1 MAETTYSKGDDL
13 PQVAP
18 RSPEGDNPARP
29 DVAAST
35 STDAKEVDTSFW
47 ERALADAERA
57 EKDWRTRG
65 REIVQ
70 IYRGDIPITRPK
82 VGRNRATGYSGP
94 QNSSTFNILY
104 ANTEVMLP
112 AVYAKPPDPVVR
124 SRFVKKSAVPAPPPP
139 PPIIPGGFGLPPPGA
154 MLPPGAG
161 PGGGPPVPS
170 GPEGPM
176 GPPAGLS
183 AQAPPPGPMPP
194 PPGPPP
200 PPPPPGGN
208 MPPSPPPG
216 AGAPPLPT
224 GGAPTMQLPPGAT
237 PPPPAPPPPGML
249 PGSPTMAPPQQPM
262 GPMTVP
268 QPAPPAP
275 GMPRQQD
282 IDTAAAVMEKALEI
296 VVGDEASHEAVKAAV
311 RDMLLPGR
319 GTCRVRWKPI
329 IKQVPVED
337 PVMGGPLKNPVTGEP
352 ETKDAKI
359 WETVDDEYVFWEDI
373 LIDPVRGHGDVE
385 WIAFRHLFSEKSLTS
400 EFGDSEKL
408 QEYIQAGKVSEL
420 LKWTEESAAKSPVSG
435 GQAPRT
441 AGKLD
446 SVVRKAM
453 VWEVWNRSTREVIW
467 LIREGG
473 GCALRVDPDVLGLQ
487 GFYPIPK
494 PIFAV
499 VTTDTMIPKAFYDLY
514 AHLAADL
521 DDTSRRISDLTAKIK
536 VRGGYNAANK
546 DIANLLTA
554 DDGKLLPVDGVDLM
568 SGGLQNHIWLVPILE
583 WVNALK
589 ELYMSRDQQK
599 NAIYEIIGIA
609 DIIRGATNPYETATA
624 QRMKGTVGSGRM
636 AGVKNSVGN
645 FVRDLM
651 RLKSDIIARNFDAET
666 LTRMTGEEV
675 TPDVMEI
682 LRNDFSR
689 FCSIDIETDSTVDD
703 DEATEKEANAQI
715 MQVIGGVMT
724 SAQGLLVTG
733 ILPPPMIINL
743 SLEMIKMLLHP
754 VRHSRGVIDLI
765 DGYQEMLGAYMQM
778 DPTGALMRPPPP
790 PGPPPG
796 AGPPGP
802 HGPPGA
808 PPGPSRGQN
817 GKGPP
822 KLVPPGGPPP
832 PQGIM

>member
-1 MAETTYSKGDDL
+1 MAETSYTKGEERPPNADI
-13 PQVAP
+13 
-18 RSPEGDNPARP
+18 RSPEGDDPNKP
-29 DVAAST
+29 DISAS
-35 STDAKEVDTSFW
+35 DPKEVDTSFW
-47 ERALADAERA
+47 EKALADAERA
-57 EKDWRTRG
+57 EKDWRGRG

-82 VGRNRATGYSGP
+82 AGRNRATQMSG
-94 QNSSTFNILY
+94 SSTFNILY

-112 AVYAKPPDPVVR
+112 AAYSKPPDPVVR
-124 SRFVKKSAVPAPPPP
+124 SRFVKKSAVPTPPPP
-139 PPIIPGGFGLPPPGA
+139 PPIIPGGFGLPPGA
-154 MLPPGAG
+154 MPPPGAG
-161 PGGGPPVPS
+161 PPGGPEAPLGPGGPPA
-170 GPEGPM
+170 PM
-176 GPPAGLS
+176 ASPG
-183 AQAPPPGPMPP
+183 GPMPP
-194 PPGPPP
+194 PPQLAQQAI
-200 PPPPPGGN
+200 PPGGV
-208 MPPSPPPG
+208 PPAAQPPAPAGLPPG
-216 AGAPPLPT
+216 AGAPPVPMPA
-224 GGAPTMQLPPGAT
+224 GGAP
-237 PPPPAPPPPGML
+237 PPPPPPPPGML
-249 PGSPTMAPPQQPM
+249 PGSPTISPPQQPV
-262 GPMTVP
+262 GPGTIP

-296 VVGDEASHEAVKAAV
+296 VVDDEASHEAVKAAV

-319 GTCRVRWKPI
+319 GICRVRWKPV
-329 IKQVPVED
+329 IKKVPVED
-337 PVMGGPLKNPVTGEP
+337 PVMGGPLQDPMTGEP
-352 ETKDAKI
+352 QMKDAKV

-373 LIDPVRGHGDVE
+373 LIDPVRQHNDVE
-385 WIAFRHLFSEKSLTS
+385 WIAFRHLFAEKALKE
-400 EFGDSEKL
+400 EFGESEKL
-408 QEYIQAGKVSEL
+408 QEYIKANKLSEL
-420 LKWTEESAAKSPVSG
+420 LKWTEETAAKSPVG
-435 GQAPRT
+435 GGSAPKT

-446 SVVRKAM
+446 TVVRKAM
-453 VWEVWNRSTREVIW
+453 VWEIWNRSTREVLWI
-467 LIREGG
+467 IREGG
-473 GCALRVDPDVLGLQ
+473 GCALRVDPDTLGLQ

-494 PIFAV
+494 PICAV

-636 AGVKNSVGN
+636 QGVKAAVAN

-675 TPDVMEI
+675 TPPVMEI

-689 FCSIDIETDSTVDD
+689 FCNIDIETDSTVEA

-715 MQVIGGVMT
+715 MQVVGGVMT
-724 SAQGLLVTG
+724 AGQGLLQSG
-733 ILPPPMIINL
+733 IMPPPMIINL
-743 SLEMIKMLLHP
+743 VLEMTKMLLHP
-754 VRHSRGVIDLI
+754 VRHSRGVIDMI
-765 DGYQEMLGAYMQM
+765 DGYQEMLNAYMQM
-778 DPTGALMRPPPP
+778 DPTGAMMRPPAPPPP
-790 PGPPPG
+790 PG
-796 AGPPGP
+796 GPPGP
-802 HGPPGA
+802 GGP
-808 PPGPSRGQN
+808 PPGPTRGQN

-822 KLVPPGGPPP
+822 TLPTAGGPPP
-832 PQGIM
+832 PPGIM

>member
-1 MAETTYSKGDDL
+1 MAETSYTKGEERPPGADSI
-13 PQVAP
+13 
-18 RSPEGDNPARP
+18 SPEGDSPDRP
-29 DVAAST
+29 EVAAST
-35 STDAKEVDTSFW
+35 TDPMAVDTSFW
-47 ERALADAERA
+47 ERALSDAERA

-65 REIVQ
+65 REIIQ

-82 VGRNRATGYSGP
+82 AAKSGSSVSYSSR
-94 QNSSTFNILY
+94 QANSSTFNILY

-112 AVYAKPPDPVVR
+112 AAYSKPPDPVVR
-124 SRFVKKSAVPAPPPP
+124 SRFVKKSAMPPMPPPP
-139 PPIIPGGFGLPPPGA
+139 MMMPGMSPGAPPPGA
-154 MLPPGAG
+154 GPLPPGAG
-161 PGGGPPVPS
+161 PLGEPALPLGPGGPP
-170 GPEGPM
+170 
-176 GPPAGLS
+176 AD
-183 AQAPPPGPMPP
+183 QAPPQGPMPP
-194 PPGPPP
+194 PSPQPPGGMQPPAPPPGAGPPP
-200 PPPPPGGN
+200 GVMPGGGPPQAGGG
-208 MPPSPPPG
+208 MPPSPPPVS
-216 AGAPPLPT
+216 
-224 GGAPTMQLPPGAT
+224 
-237 PPPPAPPPPGML
+237 PPPPVG
-249 PGSPTMAPPQQPM
+249 PQ
-262 GPMTVP
+262 TIP

-296 VVGDEASHEAVKAAV
+296 VVDDEASHEAVKAAV

-319 GTCRVRWKPI
+319 GICRVRWKPI
-329 IKQVPVED
+329 IKPVPVED
-337 PVMGGPLKNPVTGEP
+337 PVMGGPLVNPQTGAP
-352 ETKDAKI
+352 VQKDAKV

-373 LIDPVRGHGDVE
+373 LIDPVRQHGDVE
-385 WIAFRHLFSEKSLTS
+385 WIAFRHLFTEQALTD
-400 EFGDSEKL
+400 EFGESEKL
-408 QEYIQAGKVSEL
+408 QQYTKAGKISEL
-420 LKWTEESAAKSPVSG
+420 LKWTEETAAKSPVG
-435 GQAPRT
+435 GGAAPQT

-446 SVVRKAM
+446 AVVRKAM
-453 VWEVWNRSTREVIW
+453 VWEIWNRSTREVLWI
-467 LIREGG
+467 IREGG
-473 GCALRVDPDVLGLQ
+473 GCALRVDPDTLGLQ

-494 PIFAV
+494 PIYAV

-609 DIIRGATNPYETATA
+609 DIVRGATNPYETATA
-624 QRMKGTVGSGRM
+624 QRMKGTIGSGRM
-636 AGVKNSVGN
+636 AGVQLAVAN

-651 RLKSDIIARNFDAET
+651 RLKADIIARNFDADT
-666 LTRMTGEEV
+666 LTRMTGENV
-675 TPDVMEI
+675 TPSVMEI

-689 FCSIDIETDSTVDD
+689 FCAIDIETDSTVQA

-724 SAQGLLVTG
+724 SAQGLMMSG
-733 ILPPPMIINL
+733 ILPPPMIVNL

-754 VRHSRGVIDLI
+754 VRHSRGVVDMI
-765 DGYQEMLGAYMQM
+765 DGYQEILQAYMKV
-778 DPTGALMRPPPP
+778 DPTGAMMRPPPP
-790 PGPPPG
+790 PGPPPPG
-796 AGPPGP
+796 AGAGQGHAP
-802 HGPPGA
+802 
-808 PPGPSRGQN
+808 PPGPSRGRN

-822 KLVPPGGPPP
+822 GVPLGAPGPQGPPAGPPGLPGPR
-832 PQGIM
+832 

>member
-1 MAETTYSKGDDL
+1 MPETSYGKSEDL
-13 PQVAP
+13 SRVSP
-18 RSPEGDNPARP
+18 RSPEGDSPDKP
-29 DVAAST
+29 DVAASDP
-35 STDAKEVDTSFW
+35 TDVDISFW
-47 ERALADAERA
+47 EKALADAERA

-82 VGRNRATGYSGP
+82 AGRTGTATRYSGP

-112 AVYAKPPDPVVR
+112 AAYSKPPDPVVR
-124 SRFVKKSAVPAPPPP
+124 SRFVKKSAVPTPPPP
-139 PPIIPGGFGLPPPGA
+139 PPIVPGGFGLPPPP
-154 MLPPGAG
+154 PPGAG
-161 PGGGPPVPS
+161 PPDAQGMPPGPGGPPAS
-170 GPEGPM
+170 
-176 GPPAGLS
+176 
-183 AQAPPPGPMPP
+183 QAPPGGPMPP
-194 PPGPPP
+194 PPPPGPLGGAPAPHPAGPPP
-200 PPPPPGGN
+200 PGVGAPAVLPDGGALPPG
-208 MPPSPPPG
+208 PG
-216 AGAPPLPT
+216 GAPP
-224 GGAPTMQLPPGAT
+224 Q
-237 PPPPAPPPPGML
+237 PPPPGML
-249 PGSPTMAPPQQPM
+249 PGSPTISPPQQPM
-262 GPMTVP
+262 GPGTVP
-268 QPAPPAP
+268 QPAPMPP

-296 VVGDEASHEAVKAAV
+296 VVNDEASHEAVKAAV

-319 GTCRVRWKPI
+319 GICRVRWKPVL
-329 IKQVPVED
+329 KQVPVED
-337 PVMGGPLKNPVTGEP
+337 PVMGGPLTNPATGEP
-352 ETKDAKI
+352 QMRDAKI

-373 LIDPVRGHGDVE
+373 LLDAVRQHGDVE
-385 WIAFRHLFSEKSLTS
+385 WIAFRHLFSEKALLS

-408 QEYIQAGKVSEL
+408 QEYKKAGKLSEL
-420 LKWTEESAAKSPVSG
+420 LKWTEESAAKSPVG
-435 GQAPRT
+435 GGPAPRMS
-441 AGKLD
+441 GKLD
-446 SVVRKAM
+446 AVVRKAM
-453 VWEVWNRSTREVIW
+453 VWEIWNRSTREVLWI
-467 LIREGG
+467 IREGG

-494 PIFAV
+494 PIYAV

-546 DIANLLTA
+546 DIAGLLTA

-568 SGGLQNHIWLVPILE
+568 SGGLANHIWLVPILE

-589 ELYMSRDQQK
+589 ELYQSRDQQK

-636 AGVKNSVGN
+636 QGVQTGVAN

-651 RLKSDIIARNFDAET
+651 RLKSDIIARNFDAQT
-666 LTRMTGEEV
+666 LTMMTGEDV
-675 TPDVMEI
+675 TPEVMEI
-682 LRNDFSR
+682 LRNDFMR
-689 FCSIDIETDSTVDD
+689 FCSIDIETDSTVQA

-724 SAQGLLVTG
+724 AGQGLLAAG
-733 ILPPPMIINL
+733 LLPPPMVINL
-743 SLEMIKMLLHP
+743 VLEMVKMLLHP

-765 DGYQEMLGAYMQM
+765 DGYQEMLQAYMQM

-790 PGPPPG
+790 PPGPGGPPQ
-796 AGPPGP
+796 
-802 HGPPGA
+802 GPPGA

-822 KLVPPGGPPP
+822 KLPMPGGPPP
-832 PQGIM
+832 PQGMV

>member
-1 MAETTYSKGDDL
+1 MAETSYSKGDERPPGADI
-13 PQVAP
+13 
-18 RSPEGDNPARP
+18 RSPEADRP
-29 DVAAST
+29 DAPEIA
-35 STDAKEVDTSFW
+35 STDAKEVDISFW
-47 ERALADAERA
+47 EKALADAERA
-57 EKDWRTRG
+57 EKDWRQRG

-82 VGRNRATGYSGP
+82 TGRNRSTGYSGP

-112 AVYAKPPDPVVR
+112 AAYSKPPDPVVR

-139 PPIIPGGFGLPPPGA
+139 PPIIPGGFGLPPPPG
-154 MLPPGAG
+154 MGPPGEPPMSSG
-161 PGGGPPVPS
+161 PGGPVP
-170 GPEGPM
+170 PM
-176 GPPAGLS
+176 
-183 AQAPPPGPMPP
+183 APPGGSVPP
-194 PPGPPP
+194 PPGPPGMMAV
-200 PPPPPGGN
+200 PPG
-208 MPPSPPPG
+208 PPGMPPG
-216 AGAPPLPT
+216 AGAPPTPPP
-224 GGAPTMQLPPGAT
+224 GGAPPPQGAM
-237 PPPPAPPPPGML
+237 PPPPPPPGML
-249 PGSPTMAPPQQPM
+249 PGSPTIAPPQQPM

-268 QPAPPAP
+268 QPAPMPP
-275 GMPRQQD
+275 GMPSQQD

-296 VVGDEASHEAVKAAV
+296 VVDDESSHEAVRAAV

-319 GTCRVRWKPI
+319 GICRVRWKPVL
-329 IKQVPVED
+329 KQIPVED
-337 PVMGGPLKNPVTGEP
+337 PVMGGPLHDPLTGEP
-352 ETKDAKI
+352 QMKDAKI

-373 LIDPVRGHGDVE
+373 LIDPVRQHGDVE
-385 WIAFRHLFSEKSLTS
+385 WIAFRHLFTEKALLS
-400 EFGDSEKL
+400 EFGESEKL
-408 QEYIQAGKVSEL
+408 QQYQNAGKLSEL
-420 LKWTEESAAKSPVSG
+420 LKWTEESAAKAPPG
-435 GQAPRT
+435 GGSAPRT

-446 SVVRKAM
+446 AVVRKAM
-453 VWEVWNRSTREVIW
+453 VWEVWNRSTREVLWI
-467 LIREGG
+467 IREGG
-473 GCALRVDPDVLGLQ
+473 GCSLRVDPDVLGLL
-487 GFYPIPK
+487 GFFPIPK
-494 PIFAV
+494 PICAV

-636 AGVKNSVGN
+636 QGVKSAVAN

-651 RLKSDIIARNFDAET
+651 RLKSDLIARNFDAET
-666 LTRMTGEEV
+666 LTRMTGEDV
-675 TPDVMEI
+675 TPEVMDI
-682 LRNDFSR
+682 LRNDFAR
-689 FCSIDIETDSTVDD
+689 FCTIDIETDSTVEA

-715 MQVIGGVMT
+715 MQVIGGTMT
-724 SAQGLLVTG
+724 AAQGLLQTG
-733 ILPPPMIINL
+733 VLPPPMIINL
-743 SLEMIKMLLHP
+743 TLEMIKMLLHP

-765 DGYQEMLGAYMQM
+765 DGYQEMLGAYMKM

-790 PGPPPG
+790 PGPPP
-796 AGPPGP
+796 
-802 HGPPGA
+802 GPPGA

-822 KLVPPGGPPP
+822 KQPPGPPPGIGGPPP
-832 PQGIM
+832 GMM

>member
-1 MAETTYSKGDDL
+1 MESSYTKGEERPTGADI
-13 PQVAP
+13 
-18 RSPEGDNPARP
+18 RSPEGDDPNRP
-29 DVAAST
+29 DVAT
-35 STDAKEVDTSFW
+35 SDAYDVDTSFW
-47 ERALADAERA
+47 EKALADAERA

-82 VGRNRATGYSGP
+82 TGKSGSASYASRVN
-94 QNSSTFNILY
+94 QSSTFNILY

-112 AVYAKPPDPVVR
+112 AAYAKPPDPVVR
-124 SRFVKKSAVPAPPPP
+124 SRFVKKSAVPQPPPP
-139 PPIIPGGFGLPPPGA
+139 PPIIPGGFGLPPPG
-154 MLPPGAG
+154 MGGPSPMPPGAG
-161 PGGGPPVPS
+161 PPGAPPP
-170 GPEGPM
+170 PM
-176 GPPAGLS
+176 GPQGPGA
-183 AQAPPPGPMPP
+183 APVPPGGPMPPMQGPP

-200 PPPPPGGN
+200 PTPVG
-208 MPPSPPPG
+208 PG
-216 AGAPPLPT
+216 AGAPPPPMPVGGGVPPT
-224 GGAPTMQLPPGAT
+224 
-237 PPPPAPPPPGML
+237 PPPPGML
-249 PGSPTMAPPQQPM
+249 PGSPTISPPQQPM
-262 GPMTVP
+262 GPQTVP

-275 GMPRQQD
+275 GMPKQQD

-319 GTCRVRWKPI
+319 GICRVRWKPI
-329 IKQVPVED
+329 LKQIPVED
-337 PVMGGPLKNPVTGEP
+337 PVMGGPLTNPATGEP
-352 ETKDAKI
+352 QMKDAKI
-359 WETVDDEYVFWEDI
+359 WETVDDEYVFWEDL
-373 LIDPVRGHGDVE
+373 LIDPVRQHGDVE
-385 WIAFRHLFSEKSLTS
+385 WIAFRHLFAEKALLS

-408 QEYIQAGKVSEL
+408 QEYQKANKLSEL
-420 LKWTEESAAKSPVSG
+420 LKWTEETAAKSPVG
-435 GQAPRT
+435 GGPSPKT

-453 VWEVWNRSTREVIW
+453 VWEIWNRSTREVLWI
-467 LIREGG
+467 IREGG

-494 PIFAV
+494 PICAV
-499 VTTDTMIPKAFYDLY
+499 ITTDTMIPKAFYDLY

-546 DIANLLTA
+546 DIASLLTA

-636 AGVKNSVGN
+636 QGVKGAVAN

-666 LTRMTGEEV
+666 LTRMTGEDV
-675 TPDVMEI
+675 TPEVMDI
-682 LRNDFSR
+682 LRNDFTR
-689 FCSIDIETDSTVDD
+689 FCSIDIETDSTVEA

-715 MQVIGGVMT
+715 MQVIGGTMQ
-724 SAQGLLVTG
+724 AGQALLQGG
-733 ILPPPMIINL
+733 MLPPPMVINL
-743 SLEMIKMLLHP
+743 VLEMTKMLLHP
-754 VRHSRGVIDLI
+754 VRHSRGVLDLI
-765 DGYQEMLGAYMQM
+765 NGYQEMLGAYMQM
-778 DPTGALMRPPPP
+778 DPTGALMRPPPAP
-790 PGPPPG
+790 PPPG
-796 AGPPGP
+796 GPPQ
-802 HGPPGA
+802 GPPGA
-808 PPGPSRGQN
+808 PPGPTRGQN

-822 KLVPPGGPPP
+822 KLPAPGGPPP
-832 PQGIM
+832 PPGIM